1 MTVVK
6 KCVTDK
12 YFEKKLDFQPKPML
26 YSALASLGPQLQ
38 SQLTYKSWLGDL
50 GPDCLSSDTQN
61 RAFVKK
67 RKLHSNPRYGP
78 DHLNRNIITT
88 RSCHNPNLHQQKNKF
103 TRAESFSA

>member
-26 YSALASLGPQLQ
+26 YSALFSLGPQ
-38 SQLTYKSWLGDL
+38 SWLGDL